1 VTGGSAIPHSFHP
14 RHECFGHNVLQ
25 SRGVVASPSSG
36 CLGYHASCVHVRQY
50 VIFFMSPAAN
60 DLEMASNIFKIFE
73 GTSGLTYNMNKCQI
87 ASIRC
92 ETRHLELA
100 ALYFPCSVVEFLLR
114 YLGILLSITTLPRV
128 AWQRLIDDMADRLLA
143 WKGSLMHKSGCL
155 T

>member
-1 VTGGSAIPHSFHP
+1 
-14 RHECFGHNVLQ
+14 
-25 SRGVVASPSSG
+25 
-36 CLGYHASCVHVRQY
+36 
-50 VIFFMSPAAN
+50 MSLAAN

-114 YLGILLSITTLPRV
+114 YMGILLSIMTLPRV
-128 AWQRLIDDMADRLLA
+128 A
-143 WKGSLMHKSGCL
+143 
-155 T
+155 